1 MASRSVVHT
10 EAQWSAGGAGQ
21 EAPLPGLAGD
31 SQAHFWESFSP
42 TPTRSG
48 WRSVGVWGPAAGS
61 MVVIRGWGLGEE
73 KWGQG
78 RYEVPRWDPS
88 RLWATELESP
98 SYHAE
103 AKLAWTTPA
112 QRTGPSW
119 AWV

>member
-1 MASRSVVHT
+1 
-10 EAQWSAGGAGQ
+10 
-21 EAPLPGLAGD
+21 
-31 SQAHFWESFSP
+31 
-42 TPTRSG
+42 
-48 WRSVGVWGPAAGS
+48 

-119 AWV
+119 AWVWAPNVVPRSCLSRSPGPLNDKNTHTQGGSQVFHAGSADAQDGP